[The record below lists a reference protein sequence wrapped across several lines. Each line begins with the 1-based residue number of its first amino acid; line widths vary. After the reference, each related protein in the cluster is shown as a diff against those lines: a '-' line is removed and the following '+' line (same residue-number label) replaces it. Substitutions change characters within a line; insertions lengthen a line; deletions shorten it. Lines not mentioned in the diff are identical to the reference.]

1 MRELEEEKMEEE
13 GRGDTACHVGEL
25 RLDDKLKK
33 THCTKKKKKW
43 RKFKKN
49 EKSIVQFEEQQMID
63 ERAVTMERRC
73 DKKKHD
79 VV

>member
-33 THCTKKKKKW
+33 TLCTKKKKIM
-43 RKFKKN
+43 
-49 EKSIVQFEEQQMID
+49 EKIQE
-63 ERAVTMERRC
+63 
-73 DKKKHD
+73 K
-79 VV
+79 